1 MFEHCSWKAI
11 LIMNNKQILGR
22 LYNDYTKKFLSKI
35 IIAAFFSILVAGS
48 TSSIAWLLDPA
59 IKKIFIE
66 KNQTL
71 IFIIPILIIVAFTT
85 KGISLYIAK
94 TTMIGVGEEVKK
106 MLQEDM
112 LKSFIQADTQFIEN
126 KHTGKYISNLTF
138 DVSMITNLL
147 TNSLLN
153 LFKDGLTLIG
163 LLFVMFY
170 QNWKLALVA
179 MIMIPLA
186 SVMARSLGK
195 RIRKV
200 TTEAAEKSGLLTTYL
215 IEIFKNHKLIKI
227 FQTEEYENNRA
238 KKYIDEL
245 KEKSK
250 KIAIIFVRATPIM
263 ETLTGIMIAIL
274 IFYSGKLIL
283 NNEIDISSFFS
294 FLAAMMLAYQPVRSL
309 ATLNIGVNQGIA
321 AAKRI
326 LPIVDNENKI
336 TDKNDDKAL
345 QLSKGT
351 IEFKEVSFKYNKNT
365 QGPILK
371 SVNLTIEGGKMT
383 ALVGH
388 SGAGKS
394 TIMNLIP
401 RFYDRIDG
409 DIIVDGSSIYKA
421 KIKSLRKNIS
431 LVSQD
436 TTLFDDTIKN
446 NIAYANQNVKEQD
459 IFEAAKLS
467 FAEEFINKLPDR
479 YDTIIGEN
487 GVRLSGGEKQRLSIA
502 RAMLKDSKIILLD
515 EATSS
520 LDAETENKIQKA
532 INFLIKDRTTLV
544 IAHRLSTILNS
555 DKIYVVDNGSIV
567 DEGKHDELIK
577 NSKIYKNFYEKQLR
591 KD

>member
-186 SVMARSLGK
+186 SAMARSLGK

-200 TTEAAEKSGLLTTYL
+200 TTEATEKSGLLTTYL

-250 KIAIIFVRATPIM
+250 KIGIIFVRATPIM

-409 DIIVDGSSIYKA
+409 DIIIDGSSIYKA

-446 NIAYANQNVKEQD
+446 NIAYAKQNVKEQN

-467 FAEEFINKLPDR
+467 FAEDFINKLPDR

>member
-1 MFEHCSWKAI
+1 
-11 LIMNNKQILGR
+11 MNNKQILGR

-35 IIAAFFSILVAGS
+35 IIAAFFSILIAGS

-200 TTEAAEKSGLLTTYL
+200 TTEATEKSGLLTTYL

-326 LPIVDNENKI
+326 LPIVDTENKI

>member
-1 MFEHCSWKAI
+1 
-11 LIMNNKQILGR
+11 MNNKQILGR

-94 TTMIGVGEEVKK
+94 ITMIGVGEEVKK

-186 SVMARSLGK
+186 SAMARSLGK

-200 TTEAAEKSGLLTTYL
+200 TTEATEKSGLLTTYL

-250 KIAIIFVRATPIM
+250 KIGIIFVRATPIM

-409 DIIVDGSSIYKA
+409 DIIIDGSSIYKA